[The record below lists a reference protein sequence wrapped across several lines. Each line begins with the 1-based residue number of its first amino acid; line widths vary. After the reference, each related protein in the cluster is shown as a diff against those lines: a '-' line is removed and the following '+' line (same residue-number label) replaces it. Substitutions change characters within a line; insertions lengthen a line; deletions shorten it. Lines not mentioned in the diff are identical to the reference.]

1 MKLSKL
7 FIACLVVI
15 AAVVG
20 AIYLYNNGRSGNAS
34 QGETQFKEFTVTR
47 GDFQTT
53 VSASG
58 VVQPVDRVQIKSK
71 ASGRV
76 EELPVEEGDV
86 VKKGDLIC
94 RLDQTDILADVE
106 QAKAN
111 LDIAEAELKQAQN
124 TSDRKEQLFGKALI
138 SEDERDQAA
147 LALAQAKAQIIRAT
161 TALDQ
166 ANVRLDE
173 TIVTAPINGI
183 VLQKYVEIGQIIAS
197 GVSNVGGGTAIADIA
212 DMRLV
217 HIEAGIDEID
227 VGKIQIGQP
236 ARVVADAYPQ
246 MKFSGKI
253 IRISPEARVEQNVT
267 LFDVVIEVE
276 NPEGRLKSGMNA
288 SVEIT
293 IAREENVLLVPTMA
307 LSMPMPGEAPRN
319 VRNAMVKEGNAFA
332 PRDVEI
338 GMGDFKQTIVISGLS
353 EGDIVGMPMVSRLK
367 AENDEME
374 QRIKDSRSF
383 GTTGASGSGGQGGS
397 ARPAGGSGSPGGS
410 TRPSGGSGGQGSRPG
425 GSRPPGN

>member
-7 FIACLVVI
+7 FIACFVLVAAI
-15 AAVVG
+15 AG
-20 AIYLYNNGRSGNAS
+20 AIYLYNNGRSSNSS
-34 QGETQFKEFTVTR
+34 QDETQFKEFAVTR

-53 VSASG
+53 VSATG
-58 VVQPVDRVQIKSK
+58 VVRPVDRVQIKSK

-76 EELPVEEGDV
+76 EDLPVEEGDV
-86 VKKGDLIC
+86 VKKGNLIC

-111 LDIAEAELKQAQN
+111 LDIAKVELKQAQN
-124 TSDRKEQLFGKALI
+124 TFDRKEQLFGKALI

-173 TIVTAPINGI
+173 TIVTAPIDGVI
-183 VLQKYVEIGQIIAS
+183 LQKYVEVGQIIAS
-197 GVSNVGGGTAIADIA
+197 GISTVGGGTAIADIA

-227 VGKIQIGQP
+227 VGKIRIGQP
-236 ARVVADAYPQ
+236 AQVVADAYPQ
-246 MKFSGKI
+246 MKFSGTI

-276 NPEGRLKSGMNA
+276 NPEGKLKSGMN
-288 SVEIT
+288 SCVEIT
-293 IAREENVLLVPTMA
+293 IAREQNVLLVPTMA

-319 VRNAMVKEGNAFA
+319 VRSTMVKEGNAFA
-332 PRDVEI
+332 PREVEI
-338 GMGDFKQTIVISGLS
+338 GMGDFKQTIVMSGLS
-353 EGDIVGMPMVSRLK
+353 EGDIVATPMVSRLK

-374 QRIKDSRSF
+374 QRLKNSRSF
-383 GTTGASGSGGQGGS
+383 GPTGSSGSSGS
-397 ARPAGGSGSPGGS
+397 ARPAARPAAGSGSPG
-410 TRPSGGSGGQGSRPG
+410 SRPG
-425 GSRPPGN
+425 NTRPPGH

>member
-307 LSMPMPGEAPRN
+307 LSMPMPGEVPRN

-397 ARPAGGSGSPGGS
+397 ARPAGGSGSPSGS

>member
-34 QGETQFKEFTVTR
+34 QGETQFKEFAVTR

-319 VRNAMVKEGNAFA
+319 MRNAMVKEGNAFA

>member
-7 FIACLVVI
+7 FIACFVLVAAI
-15 AAVVG
+15 AG
-20 AIYLYNNGRSGNAS
+20 AIYLYNNGRSSNSS
-34 QGETQFKEFTVTR
+34 QDETQFKEFAVTR

-53 VSASG
+53 VSATG
-58 VVQPVDRVQIKSK
+58 VVRPVDRVQIKSK

-76 EELPVEEGDV
+76 EDLPVEEGDV
-86 VKKGDLIC
+86 VKKGNLIC

-111 LDIAEAELKQAQN
+111 LDIAKVELKQAQN
-124 TSDRKEQLFGKALI
+124 TFDRKEQLFGKALI

-173 TIVTAPINGI
+173 TIVTAPIDGVI
-183 VLQKYVEIGQIIAS
+183 LQKYVEVGQIIAS
-197 GVSNVGGGTAIADIA
+197 GISTVGGGTAIADIA

-227 VGKIQIGQP
+227 VGKIRIGQP
-236 ARVVADAYPQ
+236 AQVVADAYPQ
-246 MKFSGKI
+246 MKFSGTI

-276 NPEGRLKSGMNA
+276 NPEGKLKSGMN
-288 SVEIT
+288 SCVEIT
-293 IAREENVLLVPTMA
+293 IAREQNVLLVPTMA

-319 VRNAMVKEGNAFA
+319 VRSTMVKEGNAFA
-332 PRDVEI
+332 PREVEI
-338 GMGDFKQTIVISGLS
+338 GMGDFKQTIVMSGLS
-353 EGDIVGMPMVSRLK
+353 EGDIVATPMVSRLK

-374 QRIKDSRSF
+374 QRLKNSRSF
-383 GTTGASGSGGQGGS
+383 GPTGSSGSSGS
-397 ARPAGGSGSPGGS
+397 ARPAAGSGSPG
-410 TRPSGGSGGQGSRPG
+410 SRPG
-425 GSRPPGN
+425 NTRPPGH

>member
-15 AAVVG
+15 AAAVG

-173 TIVTAPINGI
+173 TIVTAPIDGVI
-183 VLQKYVEIGQIIAS
+183 LQKYVEVGQIIAS
-197 GVSNVGGGTAIADIA
+197 GISNVGGGTAIADIA

-246 MKFSGKI
+246 IKFSGKI

-276 NPEGRLKSGMNA
+276 NPEGKLKSGMNT

-293 IAREENVLLVPTMA
+293 IAREQNVLLVPTMA

-319 VRNAMVKEGNAFA
+319 VRSAMVKEGSAFA